1 MKILIV
7 EDDDLLAA
15 AISTVLREQHYSV
28 DLANDGQEALA
39 LLEVLPYELLVLDLM
54 LPKLDGVTLCQQL
67 RSRGYQLPILLLTAR
82 NTTTDKIIGLNA
94 GADDYLVK
102 PFEWQELLARIRAL
116 IRRSSSP
123 LQVSLEWGD
132 LRLEPNSC
140 EVVYGKNPLALTPT
154 EYRLLE
160 LFLRHP
166 QRVFS
171 CGSLLDY
178 LWCLKEPPN
187 ESTIRSHIKGLRRK
201 LSAGGVPADLIE
213 TVYGLGYRLKPHQD
227 TKDRLLLEQNQKQ
240 LTLSALAQSWERL
253 KPDVLNRVALLEQA
267 AVSILHTG
275 RCGNELRQQAIIEA
289 HKLAGLLGTV
299 GLAKGSEL
307 STEIEDLL
315 QINATLS
322 ATQARIWELVEA
334 LRQVLKQPLVDQ
346 TAQNNKLPRL
356 LIVDDDLELTELL
369 KHEAISWGIQAD
381 VAVSPSVARTKIL
394 HELPDLVLLD
404 LCFPADPED
413 GLKLLAELTS
423 LAVPI
428 PVVVFSVRGAF
439 TEQLKVARLKAHA
452 FLQKSTELKQV
463 IAAVNRFLQQV
474 RVSNRVLIVD
484 DDPQIIVM
492 LRTLLE
498 PWGLEL
504 TIADASNFWNT
515 LEMVVPNLL
524 VLNVEMPHVD
534 GIKLCRVVRN
544 NPRWDGLAIVA
555 IASDTSPE
563 KLRQILTVGI
573 DDFVAK
579 PVVESELSARIM
591 TQLKRAGI

>member
-15 AISTVLREQHYSV
+15 TISTVLREQHYTV
-28 DLANDGQEALA
+28 DLANDGQEALD

-116 IRRSSSP
+116 IRRGSSP
-123 LQVSLEWGD
+123 LQVRLEWGD

-140 EVVYGKNPLALTPT
+140 EVAYGKHPLALTPT

-178 LWCLKEPPN
+178 LWSLKEPPN
-187 ESTIRSHIKGLRRK
+187 ESTIRSHVKGLRRK
-201 LSAGGVPADLIE
+201 LSAGGAPADLIE

-240 LTLSALAQSWERL
+240 LTLSALAQSWEQL
-253 KPDVLNRVALLEQA
+253 KPEVLNRVALLEQA
-267 AVSILHTG
+267 AVSILYTG
-275 RCGNELRQQAIIEA
+275 RCDNELRQQAIIEA

-315 QINATLS
+315 QINATPS

-334 LRQVLKQPLVDQ
+334 LRQVLKQPLVNQ

-381 VAVSPSVARTKIL
+381 AAVSPSVARTKIL

-452 FLQKSTELKQV
+452 FLQKSTEPKQV

-474 RVSNRVLIVD
+474 RVSNRVLVVD
-484 DDPQIIVM
+484 DDPQILVM
-492 LRTLLE
+492 LRTLVE

-504 TIADASNFWNT
+504 TTLVDASNFWNT
-515 LEMVVPNLL
+515 LETVVPNLL

-534 GIKLCRVVRN
+534 CFELCRVVRN

-555 IASDTSPE
+555 IASDTSPD

-579 PVVESELSARIM
+579 PLVESELSARIM
-591 TQLKRAGI
+591 TQLKRA